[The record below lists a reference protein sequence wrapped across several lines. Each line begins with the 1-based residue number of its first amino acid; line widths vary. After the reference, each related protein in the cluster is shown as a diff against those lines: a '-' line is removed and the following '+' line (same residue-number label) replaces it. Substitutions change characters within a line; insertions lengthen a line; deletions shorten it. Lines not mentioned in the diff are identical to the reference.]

1 MDGGSR
7 RFEMTNQTARLRKLA
22 DVGIARAM
30 AGPGMAICWSMLARR
45 AIKRT
50 RRSAMDMRPIVARR
64 AECDTLACGGCEML
78 SVLIIIELPEIGGPK
93 LPRSF
98 SLSAMLIAT
107 AMLAVA
113 LGVICYTVQ

>member
-1 MDGGSR
+1 
-7 RFEMTNQTARLRKLA
+7 
-22 DVGIARAM
+22 
-30 AGPGMAICWSMLARR
+30 
-45 AIKRT
+45 
-50 RRSAMDMRPIVARR
+50 
-64 AECDTLACGGCEML
+64 ML

-113 LGVICYTVQ
+113 LGVICYTVR